1 MKVLVIGSGARE
13 HALVWKCVQ
22 SELVE
27 RVYCA
32 PGNGGTG
39 GMARNIPIGA
49 ADVVRIV
56 DFAKRERLGLIGLGP
71 EAAVD
76 AGVGDAL
83 RHAGFNVFG
92 PDRGAGRIESSKSFA
107 KALMKR
113 AGIPTADFEVF
124 TQPAPAKAWARER
137 SGRVAVKADGLARG
151 KGVIVCADIEQSDG
165 AIEAMLVQER
175 FGRSGKKIVVEE
187 RLEGPELS
195 LLAVTDGADVIP
207 LAPARD
213 YKRAHEGDLG
223 ANTGGMG
230 AYSPPKGVDDAMVQ
244 EVVDRVMRPA
254 VRALAESGQEFRG
267 VLYAGLMLTPQGIRT
282 LEFNARFGDP
292 EAQVVLPRLQ
302 SDFVALAL
310 AAAKG
315 GLATHPDLRWD
326 PRGVMEWATGARSR
340 GLKVV
345 IAAAG
350 GAAHLPGVVAAWTDL
365 PVIGVPVPTQHLGGL
380 DSLYSI
386 VQMPAGVPVATVA
399 IGEAGAKNAAWLA
412 ARIIGL
418 NDVDVEQR
426 HGEKRAAL
434 AT

>member
-1 MKVLVIGSGARE
+1 VGSGARE

-56 DFAKRERLGLIGLGP
+56 DFAKRERLGLIVLGP

-137 SGRVAVKADGLARG
+137 GGRVAVKADGLARG

-213 YKRAHEGDLG
+213 YKRVREGDKG

-230 AYSPPKGVDDAMVQ
+230 AYSPPKGVDDALVK
-244 EVVDRVMRPA
+244 EVVDCVMRPA
-254 VRALAESGQEFRG
+254 VQELAGSGDEFRG
-267 VLYAGLMLTPQGIRT
+267 VLYAGLMLTEHGVRA

-292 EAQVVLPRLQ
+292 EAQVVLPRLE
-302 SDFVALAL
+302 SDFVAMAL

-315 GLATHPDLRWD
+315 GLAAHPDLVVASGHYPDDVAMTLGHRIGGLTEMPPGALIFHAGTRYEPGIGLVTD
-326 PRGVMEWATGARSR
+326 GGRVVTSVALGETVAQARDVALAGARQVRFEGAFFRSD
-340 GLKVV
+340 
-345 IAAAG
+345 IA
-350 GAAHLPGVVAAWTDL
+350 
-365 PVIGVPVPTQHLGGL
+365 Q
-380 DSLYSI
+380 
-386 VQMPAGVPVATVA
+386 
-399 IGEAGAKNAAWLA
+399 EA
-412 ARIIGL
+412 
-418 NDVDVEQR
+418 E
-426 HGEKRAAL
+426 
-434 AT
+434 